1 MTIWQPQEPAYI
13 RIFYHWMKYLFA
25 VTKVIKNNYFK
36 KFRNFQKIKNDFFHP
51 EKEENVRRTVDVSD
65 NKNIKGHKKI

>member
-1 MTIWQPQEPAYI
+1 
-13 RIFYHWMKYLFA
+13 MKSLFA

-65 NKNIKGHKKI
+65 NKNIR